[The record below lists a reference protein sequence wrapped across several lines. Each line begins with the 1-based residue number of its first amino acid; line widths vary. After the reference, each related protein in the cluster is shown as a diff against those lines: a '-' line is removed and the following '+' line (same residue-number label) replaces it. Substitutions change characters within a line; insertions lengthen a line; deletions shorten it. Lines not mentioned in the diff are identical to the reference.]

1 MVFIFLNNFKEY
13 LSIILI
19 SKPNNELDITNH
31 GRIIETETET
41 ESIISPLFFCKPTK
55 KYISFYV

>member
-19 SKPNNELDITNH
+19 SQSSNELDITHH
-31 GRIIETETET
+31 GKIEVEAT
-41 ESIISPLFFCKPTK
+41 ISPLFFCKHKPTK